1 LLLGVF
7 VAAIVFTGI
16 YPKPM
21 LNRIEPSVNKLIEHV
36 ELRTDYQ
43 QPVSKGEVHGEA
55 GE

>member
-1 LLLGVF
+1 
-7 VAAIVFTGI
+7 VFTGI

-36 ELRTDYQ
+36 ELRTDNQ
-43 QPVSKGEVHGEA
+43 QPVSKGEADGEA

>member
-1 LLLGVF
+1 
-7 VAAIVFTGI
+7 
-16 YPKPM
+16 M

-36 ELRTDYQ
+36 ELRTDYH